1 MTGLTIVAGFSGFTL
16 GAGFSILTVCLLLV
30 LTYTWG
36 THYLEFRTPLAL
48 GLVLFCLVLL
58 VENSAAL
65 YFYFIADEMFY
76 VDEPTIGTIIAIK
89 RALEFVA
96 VSAFT
101 YVSLR

>member
-1 MTGLTIVAGFSGFTL
+1 MTGFAVATGL
-16 GAGFSILTVCLLLV
+16 SILTAGLLV
-30 LTYTWG
+30 VLTWTW
-36 THYLEFRTPLAL
+36 TSHYREFRTPLAL

-76 VDEPTIGTIIAIK
+76 VDEPTIANIIAVK
-89 RALEFVA
+89 RALEFIAVA
-96 VSAFT
+96 AFT

>member
-1 MTGLTIVAGFSGFTL
+1 MTGFTIAAGFSV
-16 GAGFSILTVCLLLV
+16 LTVCLLLV

-36 THYLEFRTPLAL
+36 HHYLSFRTPLAL

-65 YFYFIADEMFY
+65 YFYFVADEMFY
-76 VDEPTIGTIIAIK
+76 VDEPTIGNIIALK
-89 RALEFVA
+89 RALEFIAVA
-96 VSAFT
+96 AFT